1 MKSLPLKKTQDRPC
15 LNVAMLRVMYHDNA
29 SMGVRDVHL
38 PAGGWLLNTRRVS
51 VPLVPR
57 PKREQRDEILLR

>member
-1 MKSLPLKKTQDRPC
+1 MKKTQDRPY
-15 LNVAMLRVMYHDNA
+15 LNIAMVKAMYHDNA

-51 VPLVPR
+51 DPLVPR
-57 PKREQRDEILLR
+57 HERERRDETLLR